1 MKNIEKHFPS
11 LSGNINVAFI
21 GFGEAAMT
29 FVKGWQ
35 KTDCPN
41 IKVYDVKTDNPSAT
55 VRQEKIADYDNL
67 TVMGCESLNI
77 AVTEADVI
85 FSLVTA
91 DQALIAAENTTNH
104 IIKDT
109 LYLDC
114 NSCAP
119 DTKRQAEKLISSKG
133 GRYVDV
139 AVMAPVQVNLNKIP
153 LLLSGPHAGAALVV
167 LESLNMSASII
178 AGDIGT
184 ASSVKMMRSIM
195 IKGMEALMM
204 ECVLSACKAGVDD
217 IVLESLEGSFP
228 GFEWRE
234 RTAYMLERVMTHGV
248 RRAAEMQEVALTIE
262 QLGLDGKMTKAT
274 ADWQQRVGALG
285 IESNPSDKINYQIL
299 AEKVLQRLQEEKKI

>member
-1 MKNIEKHFPS
+1 MKITEKHISSLPS
-11 LSGNINVAFI
+11 DINVAFI

-35 KTDCPN
+35 KTDCPD
-41 IKVYDVKTDNPSAT
+41 IKVYDIKTDNPSAT
-55 VRQEKIADYDNL
+55 IRQEKIADYNNL
-67 TVMGCESLNI
+67 TVKGCESLSE
-77 AVTEADVI
+77 AVTGADVI

-91 DQALIAAENTTNH
+91 DQALIAAKNTPNH
-104 IIKDT
+104 IIEDT
-109 LYLDC
+109 LYFDC

-139 AVMAPVQVNLNKIP
+139 AVMAPVQVNLSKVP
-153 LLLSGPHAGAALVV
+153 LLLSGSHAEAALMA

-228 GFEWRE
+228 GFKWQE
-234 RTAYMLERVMTHGV
+234 RCAYMLERVMTHGV

-262 QLGLDGKMTKAT
+262 HLGLDGKMAKAT
-274 ADWQQRVGALG
+274 ANWQQRIGALG
-285 IESNPSDKINYQIL
+285 IEPNPSDKINYQIL
-299 AEKVLQRLQEEKKI
+299 AEKILQRLHEEKRI